1 MTQPPTVPPAPG
13 FPSPPAPG
21 ERPPQPKQRGSK
33 TPLWLGIGA
42 AVVIVGVI
50 IAFALSGSGSAP
62 QTVAPPTPTV
72 VASPTEVTSTS
83 AAPSPTAPTETS
95 EPSAT
100 ATPTEDDVVIEEVSS
115 NEDML
120 DQLFLAVLGPSNRQ
134 VDRITSVQL
143 DEADNAG
150 DLSVTWTINK
160 NSSAA
165 KLKSGAWTD
174 IKRMLQVVQDSGVPV
189 TKITMVGTFSD
200 GGAKEG
206 QVIRAT
212 YSWSKLKNV
221 DIGGASPS
229 RVVAIADSFQAEP
242 GFR

>member
-13 FPSPPAPG
+13 FPPPPAPG
-21 ERPPQPKQRGSK
+21 ERPPQPRQRGSK

-50 IAFALSGSGSAP
+50 IAFALRGSGSAP
-62 QTVAPPTPTV
+62 QTAAPPTPTV
-72 VASPTEVTSTS
+72 VASPTEAIPTS

-100 ATPTEDDVVIEEVSS
+100 ATPTEDVVIEEVSS

-120 DQLFLAVLGPSNRQ
+120 DQLFVAVLGPSNRR

-150 DLSVTWTINK
+150 DLSVAWTINK

-165 KLKSGAWTD
+165 KQKSGAWTD

-189 TKITMVGTFSD
+189 TKITLVGTFSN

-221 DIGGASPS
+221 DIGGVSPS